1 VTLFVHAVE
10 QGLIYGLMAL
20 GVYVSFRVLAFPDL
34 SVDGTFPL
42 GAAVA
47 AALIIGGW
55 DPFLASLVA
64 LGAGAVAG
72 AFTGILATK
81 FRIQGLLAG
90 VLTMIML
97 YSLNLR
103 IMGRP
108 NLPLLGRPSALTVT
122 VQALHLTP
130 PWGLVLVAAILAFG
144 FKILLDLFFH
154 TELGTAMRATGDN
167 PEMVRAFGVNP
178 ETMVILG
185 LALSN
190 GLVALA
196 GALVA
201 QYSGFADVGMGV
213 GTIVAGLASVIVG
226 EMLFR
231 PRTVIWATVAALVGS
246 CLYRGAILVA
256 LRYGGALGFTA
267 SDLKLLTALVV
278 LGALMAP
285 AIRARLKGEEA

>member
-130 PWGLVLVAAILAFG
+130 PWGLVLVAAILALGVKF
-144 FKILLDLFFH
+144 LLDLFFH

-231 PRTVIWATVAALVGS
+231 PRTVIWATAAALIGS